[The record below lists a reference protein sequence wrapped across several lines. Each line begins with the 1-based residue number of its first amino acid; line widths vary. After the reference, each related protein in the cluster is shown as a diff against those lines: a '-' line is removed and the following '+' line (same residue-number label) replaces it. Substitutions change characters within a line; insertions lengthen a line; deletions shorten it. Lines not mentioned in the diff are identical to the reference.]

1 MELTASRRTAWI
13 FHDFNVSFRYH
24 TRSCS
29 QQLIL
34 FSLGVMS
41 LALCVAAETIRH
53 RFGRDARDSTRWRL
67 SLLFLQPKAKSRG
80 TCTRSRRSDTQNS
93 GWSRSSWLN
102 RAGFAAPSSASFTLL
117 LRSTLR
123 SLSLRGMSTLA
134 SKSLADAV
142 DVSCTADELVVTLA
156 DGRKVSAPLEWF
168 PRLLRATPAQRAK
181 WRLIGRGVGIHW
193 DDVDEDI
200 SVRSLLAS

>member
-1 MELTASRRTAWI
+1 M
-13 FHDFNVSFRYH
+13 
-24 TRSCS
+24 
-29 QQLIL
+29 
-34 FSLGVMS
+34 
-41 LALCVAAETIRH
+41 
-53 RFGRDARDSTRWRL
+53 
-67 SLLFLQPKAKSRG
+67 
-80 TCTRSRRSDTQNS
+80 
-93 GWSRSSWLN
+93 
-102 RAGFAAPSSASFTLL
+102 
-117 LRSTLR
+117 
-123 SLSLRGMSTLA
+123 RGMSTLA
-134 SKSLADAV
+134 SKPLADAV